1 MQDLQFAKTY
11 TVTLSAEEGVGWVGG
26 RGVGVLFRD
35 INFGFFAMLIISA
48 QLFFNF
54 VNRPHK
60 TRSENRNFTSA
71 KMIRHCE
78 IKGSLHFRNNLGSR
92 DSLDPSE

>member
-54 VNRPHK
+54 VNR
-60 TRSENRNFTSA
+60 
-71 KMIRHCE
+71 
-78 IKGSLHFRNNLGSR
+78 
-92 DSLDPSE
+92 